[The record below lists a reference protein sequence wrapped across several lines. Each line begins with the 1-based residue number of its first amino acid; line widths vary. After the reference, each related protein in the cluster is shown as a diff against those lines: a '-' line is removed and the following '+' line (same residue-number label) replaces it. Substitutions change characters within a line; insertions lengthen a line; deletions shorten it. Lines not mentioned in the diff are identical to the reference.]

1 MSRRVKVNILKNDQV
16 YVISGKDRGK
26 TSRVMMVL
34 PREEKV
40 LVEGVNMVK
49 KAVKSNPGKNIK
61 GGLVESERPL
71 HISNVAVVCPDT
83 NAPSRVARKTL
94 QDGSRVRVAAKSG
107 ATLDKV

>member
-1 MSRRVKVNILKNDQV
+1 M
-16 YVISGKDRGK
+16 
-26 TSRVMMVL
+26 
-34 PREEKV
+34 
-40 LVEGVNMVK
+40 
-49 KAVKSNPGKNIK
+49 
-61 GGLVESERPL
+61 

>member
-1 MSRRVKVNILKNDQV
+1 MPRRINIRKNDQV

-26 TSRVMMVL
+26 TGRVMLVL

-49 KAVKSNPGKNIK
+49 KAVKSNPQKNVK

-71 HISNVAVVCPDT
+71 HISNVAIVCPET
-83 NAPSRVARKTL
+83 NAPSRVRRKTL